1 MDGESKDALDSEGGE
16 ALAGAG
22 GWWLVAQLPPSR
34 PESSLE
40 LSLLRQLEGD
50 ELTQVR
56 EANALLARLASAA
69 PYARLVELY
78 EKLVAARG
86 RSAAPPRKAADMNR
100 AAHAL
105 AVVAAS
111 FGAEILLHAEE
122 DFGEGPE
129 LEALKGFVAEE
140 CGRAPFRLL
149 VAVAELADGPFVSTA
164 DGVVNNPAALA
175 LLGVEVPEVGANTDL
190 VVAFTKAVLIA
201 QRLLGRQLEVYGERL
216 DAATL
221 VVRRLAAEVFDGA
234 PGLMRASVEVVDGKL
249 NMGPAATPEALHV
262 DRALYLS
269 RARRQAQQL
278 LVLDDPAEADA
289 VEAPASGAGE
299 RPLEGGEVLGGEAVA
314 GAGEAGAVP
323 ETQPVAEPP
332 EPPPGSRI
340 DQVLD
345 LRALEGHV
353 VALDALERVW
363 SDAIESDALA
373 AAQEEMEARFGSLLH
388 SVQRRVAAADRA
400 LRAAGIDPAV
410 PAYPLPVGEFAKI
423 TLEPDAERRLRQ
435 LQLVEVDALILLLG
449 ALEAIRRPSAQEI
462 TIATGEVESWWESGA
477 FSLVRARLRLLIR
490 VCEEAAA
497 AESVL
502 TATSPEEVP
511 PAFFD
516 RLRLASDA
524 LSGGDVDACLI
535 QTALA
540 LRLRAALEGEPP
552 ADLLARLAADERVGP
567 ERVLLPLLDEA
578 LVRLAGGS
586 AVDLGAALLIAPRLL
601 ALIGRL
607 CMESPELVREAVV
620 GAGEGE

>member
-1 MDGESKDALDSEGGE
+1 MDDVGEEGRGSEDSEP
-16 ALAGAG
+16 LANER

-40 LSLLRQLEGD
+40 LSLLRELEGE

-78 EKLVAARG
+78 EKLVAVRG

-105 AVVAAS
+105 AVVAAG
-111 FGAEILLHAEE
+111 FGAEILRHAEE
-122 DFGEGPE
+122 DFSEGSE
-129 LEALKGFVAEE
+129 LDALKGFVAEE

-149 VAVAELADGPFVSTA
+149 VAVTELADGPFVSTA

-175 LLGVEVPEVGANTDL
+175 RLGVEVPEVGANTDL

-201 QRLLGRQLEVYGERL
+201 QRLLGRQLEVYGKRL
-216 DAATL
+216 DDATL

-234 PGLMRASVEVVDGKL
+234 PGLLRASVEVVDGKL

-278 LVLDDPAEADA
+278 LALDDPTGADA
-289 VEAPASGAGE
+289 VEAPA
-299 RPLEGGEVLGGEAVA
+299 RGGEGLSGDADAGLG
-314 GAGEAGAVP
+314 GAVP
-323 ETQPVAEPP
+323 ETQPVAEPA
-332 EPPPGSRI
+332 EPPPGSRL

-345 LRALEGHV
+345 LRGLAKHV

-363 SDAIESDALA
+363 SDAIESGALA
-373 AAQEEMEARFGSLLH
+373 AAQEEMEARIGSLLH

-435 LQLVEVDALILLLG
+435 LQLAEVDALILLVN
-449 ALEAIRRPSAQEI
+449 AVEAMRRPSAQEI
-462 TIATGEVESWWESGA
+462 TLATGEVESWWESGA

-502 TATSPEEVP
+502 TATSPGEVP

-524 LSGGDVDACLI
+524 LSGGDIDACLI

-567 ERVLLPLLDEA
+567 ERVLLPLLEEA
-578 LVRLAGGS
+578 LVGLVGGS
-586 AVDLGAALLIAPRLL
+586 GVDLGAALLIAPRLL
-601 ALIGRL
+601 GLVGRL
-607 CMESPELVREAVV
+607 CMESPELIREAVV
-620 GAGEGE
+620 DAGESND